1 MDAEQTE
8 NGTQADPPLLRLH
21 LFGGFRVIR
30 DGGPALADKWPRPSA
45 RALVKLLAVSPGHS
59 LHREQAMEIC
69 WPDADAQAALGSL
82 RVALHAARRAIEPEL
97 APRSSSSYLTGEGTL
112 LRLDPHTVV
121 IDADVA
127 ESLAVRALAGGSA
140 TSLATA
146 LAAFTGELLPEDRHA
161 PWAEARREE
170 LSALRDRVRLALAEA
185 HLAEGE
191 SELATEVALRA
202 LATAPAEERAHRVL
216 IGAYLHQGLRRQAV
230 RQYHLCRES
239 LDAELGVRP
248 GPATE
253 RLHLLALDAA
263 SSVLPAVAAPVLP
276 APIRTPPGPP
286 LRGRA
291 DELDM
296 LLATDGPPVRLIGG
310 EAGVGKT
317 RLTAEAA
324 RRAAEAGTTVLWG
337 AGHDAEGHT
346 PYGVFVEAL
355 DAWLADRPPVE
366 RARIGAEYPEL
377 ASLLPSLGQI
387 GAGAERS
394 PEEER
399 DRLFRA
405 AAGLLGDLAA
415 TAPVL
420 LVLDDLHAADTGSY
434 QLLSHLARRAAT
446 TGASWRFTVT
456 YRAEELDGADPRRTA
471 LDTLVRQGLAQSVEL
486 GRLGR
491 AECLSVAEDA
501 GARTG
506 LDRVW
511 ELSLGNPLFALELAR
526 TVDEGTDPAGLSAPE
541 GVRQLVAARLARLG
555 PAARRVV
562 EAISVAGG
570 GAALSEVMDVAG
582 HGLHPPLSAA
592 EATDAVDAAVL
603 ASVVEE
609 RPVVVGGQPLPGL
622 VFRHPLVRLTCYDG
636 LSAARRR
643 QLHSAYAEAVLRRRP
658 DAVDTLASHLT
669 RADDPRATQY
679 LRQAAER
686 AAAVCAND
694 TADRYYAE
702 LTARLDALAADAA
715 MARIDRGAVL
725 RRMARYREAAEVLR
739 EALDDMVRRGDR
751 DGQVLAAARLTE
763 VLAKY
768 RSTDEGEE
776 LLRAY
781 PPLPQTPPLTTA
793 THHLAAGMLQFVIGR
808 YEEAHA
814 SACTAQLA
822 ADAIPGSGRR
832 GLLARALGLQAT
844 SLGLAGRLAEA
855 RPAADLAL
863 PHAEAYGDQEL
874 LVTILSVLRE
884 HARRSGR
891 LAEAVATGQRALR
904 LAEHTGDPTA
914 VAFERANLA
923 ELHLLLMEFDAA
935 REHAEAAVR
944 ETGERDEWCTPY
956 ALAALARVRVRTGE
970 AGAFELLARARQVA
984 GAQAD
989 QQAMHEVRTAHA
1001 ELLVRDGRPTETLSL
1016 LANDTGP
1023 GAAHLVAW
1031 AELLTGRSERAAA
1044 RAAEET
1050 ARAELTGERLSETEA
1065 RTVHAAALAALGH
1078 AGAAEAE
1085 FTRAETLAARLPY
1098 PAGASRVTRARN
1110 LPHTPAPAGPGPSGA

>member
-1 MDAEQTE
+1 MTRAYVDDQDPT
-8 NGTQADPPLLRLH
+8 GCPPLLRLY
-21 LFGGFRVIR
+21 LFGGFRVER
-30 DGGPALADKWPRPSA
+30 DGGSPLAAKWPRPSA

-69 WPDADAQAALGSL
+69 WPDADAQASLGSL

-97 APRSSSSYLTGEGTL
+97 APRASSSYLTSEGTL
-112 LRLDPHTVV
+112 LRLDPRTVV
-121 IDADVA
+121 IDADTA
-127 ESLAVRALAGGSA
+127 ETLAERALAGGSTA
-140 TSLATA
+140 ELTTA
-146 LAAFTGELLPEDRHA
+146 LAAFTGELLPEDRYA
-161 PWAEARREE
+161 PWAAIRREE

-185 HLAEGE
+185 HLAESE
-191 SELATEVALRA
+191 TELATEVALRA
-202 LATAPAEERAHRVL
+202 LAAAPAEERAHRVL
-216 IGAYLHQGLRRQAV
+216 IGAYLRQGLRRQAV
-230 RQYHLCRES
+230 RQYHLCREA

-263 SSVLPAVAAPVLP
+263 SAVVPAHSAPVLP
-276 APIRTPPGPP
+276 AAIRTRPGPP

-291 DELDM
+291 EELGA
-296 LLATDGPPVRLIGG
+296 LLAAGGPPVRLIGG

-324 RRAAEAGTTVLWG
+324 RRAAEAGTTILWG

-355 DAWLADRPPVE
+355 DAWLADRPPSE
-366 RARIGAEYPEL
+366 RAGIGGEYPEL

-387 GAGAERS
+387 GAAAERS

-405 AAGLLGDLAA
+405 AAGLLGDLAVA
-415 TAPVL
+415 APVL

-434 QLLSHLARRAAT
+434 QLLSHLARRAVT
-446 TGASWRFTVT
+446 TRTDWRFAVT
-456 YRAEELDGADPRRTA
+456 YRAEELSDVDPRRTA
-471 LDTLVRQGLAQSVEL
+471 LDTLVRQGLAHHVEL

-491 AECLSVAEDA
+491 AECLAIAEDA

-506 LDRVW
+506 LDRLW

-526 TVDEGTDPAGLSAPE
+526 TLDEGTDPAELSAPE
-541 GVRQLVAARLARLG
+541 GVRQLVAARLARLD

-570 GAALSEVMDVAG
+570 GTALSEVMDVAG

-592 EATDAVDAAVL
+592 EAADAVDAAVR

-609 RPVVVGGQPLPGL
+609 RPVVVGGRPLPGL
-622 VFRHPLVRLTCYDG
+622 MFRHPLVRLTCYDG

-658 DAVDTLASHLT
+658 DAVDTLASHLS
-669 RADDPRATQY
+669 RADDPRATRY

-694 TADRYYAE
+694 TADRYYVE

-715 MARIDRGAVL
+715 QARIERGAVL

-751 DGQVLAAARLTE
+751 NGQVLAAARLAE
-763 VLAKY
+763 VLVKH
-768 RSTDEGEE
+768 RSTDEAEE
-776 LLRAY
+776 LMRTY
-781 PPLPQTPPLTTA
+781 PPQPQTPPLTAA
-793 THHLAAGMLQFVIGR
+793 THHLAAGVLQFVAGR

-814 SACTAQLA
+814 SACTAQQA

-863 PHAEAYGDQEL
+863 PHAEAYGDREL
-874 LVTILSVLRE
+874 LVTVLSVQRE
-884 HARRSGR
+884 HARRSGH
-891 LAEAVATGQRALR
+891 LDEAVTTGQRALR

-914 VAFERANLA
+914 IAFERANLA
-923 ELHLLLMEFDAA
+923 ELHLLLREFTEADRSA
-935 REHAEAAVR
+935 RAAVR
-944 ETGERDEWCTPY
+944 ETGGRDEWCTPY
-956 ALAALARVRVRTGE
+956 ALVALARVLIRTGE
-970 AGAFELLARARQVA
+970 PGAEELLARAKEVA
-984 GAQAD
+984 GAQGD
-989 QQAMHEVRTAHA
+989 QQAVHEVRTAQA
-1001 ELLVRDGRPTETLSL
+1001 ELLIRGGRPAEALTLLGHGS
-1016 LANDTGP
+1016 GP
-1023 GAAHLVAW
+1023 GAAHLAAW
-1031 AELLTGRSERAAA
+1031 AELLSGQPERAAGQ
-1044 RAAEET
+1044 AAEET
-1050 ARAELTGERLSETEA
+1050 ARAERAGERLSESEA
-1065 RTVHAAALAALGH
+1065 RTVHAAALMALGRRRE
-1078 AGAAEAE
+1078 AMEEFDRAEALAAE
-1085 FTRAETLAARLPY
+1085 LHY
-1098 PAGASRVTRARN
+1098 PAGAFRAAQARS
-1110 LPHTPAPAGPGPSGA
+1110 LDFGS

>member
-1 MDAEQTE
+1 MERDA
-8 NGTQADPPLLRLH
+8 GAP
-21 LFGGFRVIR
+21 
-30 DGGPALADKWPRPSA
+30 LADKWPRPSA

-82 RVALHAARRAIEPEL
+82 RVALHTARRAIEPEL
-97 APRSSSSYLTGEGTL
+97 APRASSSYLTGEGTL
-112 LRLDPHTVV
+112 LRLDPRTVV

-127 ESLAVRALAGGSA
+127 ETLAQRALAGGSA
-140 TSLATA
+140 AALAAA
-146 LAAFTGELLPEDRHA
+146 LAAFTGELLPEDRYA
-161 PWAEARREE
+161 PWAEARREQ
-170 LSALRDRVRLALAEA
+170 LSLLRDRVRLALAEA

-191 SELATEVALRA
+191 TELATEVALRA
-202 LATAPAEERAHRVL
+202 LAAAPAEERAHRVL
-216 IGAYLHQGLRRQAV
+216 IDAYLRQGLRRQAV
-230 RQYHLCRES
+230 RQYHLCREA

-263 SSVLPAVAAPVLP
+263 STVLPARSAPVLP
-276 APIRTPPGPP
+276 AAIRTPPGPP

-291 DELDM
+291 DELGL
-296 LLATDGPPVRLIGG
+296 LLATGGPPVRLIGG

-324 RRAAEAGTTVLWG
+324 LRAAEAGTIVLWG

-355 DAWLADRPPVE
+355 DAWLADRPSAE
-366 RARIGAEYPEL
+366 RARIGGEYPEL

-434 QLLSHLARRAAT
+434 QLLSHLARRAVT
-446 TGASWRFTVT
+446 TGTSWRFAVT
-456 YRAEELDGADPRRTA
+456 YRAEELDATDPRRTA
-471 LDTLVRQGLAQSVEL
+471 LDILVRQGLAHSVEL

-491 AECLSVAEDA
+491 TECLAVAEDA

-526 TVDEGTDPAGLSAPE
+526 TVDEGTDPAELSAPE
-541 GVRQLVAARLARLG
+541 GIRQLVRARLARLG

-570 GAALSEVMDVAG
+570 GAALSEVMDVAA

-592 EATDAVDAAVL
+592 EATDAVDVAVL

-658 DAVDTLASHLT
+658 EAVDTLASHLT

-725 RRMARYREAAEVLR
+725 RRMARYREAVDVLR
-739 EALDDMVRRGDR
+739 EALDDMVRRGDG
-751 DGQVLAAARLTE
+751 DGQVLAAARLAE
-763 VLAKY
+763 VLVKY

-776 LLRAY
+776 LLRTY
-781 PPLPQTPPLTTA
+781 PPQPQTPPLTTA
-793 THHLAAGMLQFVIGR
+793 NHHLAAGVIQFVSGR

-814 SACTAQLA
+814 SARTAQTA

-863 PHAEAYGDQEL
+863 PHAEAYGDQDL
-874 LVTILSVLRE
+874 LVNILSVLRE

-891 LAEAVATGQRALR
+891 LAEAVSTGQRALR

-944 ETGERDEWCTPY
+944 DTGERDEWCTPY

-970 AGAFELLARARQVA
+970 PGGSELLARAAEVA

-989 QQAMHEVRTAHA
+989 RQATHEVRTAQA
-1001 ELLVRDGRPTETLSL
+1001 ELLVRDGRPEETLTL
-1016 LANDTGP
+1016 LADGTGP

-1031 AELLTGRSERAAA
+1031 AELLSGHPDRAAHRAAA
-1044 RAAEET
+1044 ET
-1050 ARAELTGERLSETEA
+1050 ARAERTGERLSETEA
-1065 RTVHAAALAALGH
+1065 RTVHAAALMALGRRREAGEEFDRAAALC
-1078 AGAAEAE
+1078 
-1085 FTRAETLAARLPY
+1085 ARLPY
-1098 PAGASRVTRARN
+1098 PAGALRVAQARS
-1110 LPHTPAPAGPGPSGA
+1110 PRFGS

>member
-1 MDAEQTE
+1 ME
-8 NGTQADPPLLRLH
+8 NGTPAEPPLLRLQ

-30 DGGPALADKWPRPSA
+30 DSGPALADKWPRPSA
-45 RALVKLLAVSPGHS
+45 RALVKLLAVSPGHR
-59 LHREQAMEIC
+59 LHREQAIETC

-82 RVALHAARRAIEPEL
+82 RVALHAARHTIEPEL
-97 APRSSSSYLTGEGTL
+97 APRSSSSYLHGEGTL
-112 LRLDPHTVV
+112 LLLDPRTVV

-127 ESLAVRALAGGSA
+127 EGLAESALSGGSA
-140 TSLATA
+140 AALAAA
-146 LAAFTGELLPEDRHA
+146 LAAFTGELLPEDRYA
-161 PWAEARREE
+161 PWTAARREE

-185 HLAEGE
+185 RLTEGE
-191 SELATEVALRA
+191 TEAATEVALRA
-202 LATAPAEERAHRVL
+202 LAAAPAEERAHRVL
-216 IGAYLHQGLRRQAV
+216 IDAYLRQGLRRQAV
-230 RQYHLCRES
+230 RQYHLCREA

-253 RLHLLALDAA
+253 RLHRLALDAPTT
-263 SSVLPAVAAPVLP
+263 VLPAASSPVLP
-276 APIRTPPGPP
+276 AAIRTPPGPP

-291 DELDM
+291 EELAV
-296 LLATDGPPVRLIGG
+296 LLAPDGPPVRLIGG

-324 RRAAEAGTTVLWG
+324 RRAAGTGTTVLWG

-355 DAWLADRPPVE
+355 DAWLADRPTVE
-366 RARIGAEYPEL
+366 RARIGGEYPEL
-377 ASLLPSLGQI
+377 ASMLPSLGQI
-387 GAGAERS
+387 GGGAGRS

-405 AAGLLGDLAA
+405 AAGLLGDLSASG
-415 TAPVL
+415 PVL

-446 TGASWRFTVT
+446 TGAHWRFAVT
-456 YRAEELDGADPRRTA
+456 YRAEEFDGADPRRTA
-471 LDTLVRQGLAQSVEL
+471 LDTLVRQGLARTVEL

-491 AECLSVAEDA
+491 AECLAVAGDA

-506 LDRVW
+506 LDRLW

-526 TVDEGTDPAGLSAPE
+526 SAGEGTGSAELSAPE
-541 GVRQLVAARLARLG
+541 GVRQLVAARLARLR

-562 EAISVAGG
+562 EAIAVAGG

-592 EATDAVDAAVL
+592 ETADAVDAAVL
-603 ASVVEE
+603 ASMVEE

-643 QLHSAYAEAVLRRRP
+643 QLHAAYAEAVLRRRP

-669 RADDPRATQY
+669 RADDPRATRY

-702 LTARLDALAADAA
+702 LTTRLDALAADAS
-715 MARIDRGAVL
+715 MARIDRSVVL
-725 RRMARYREAAEVLR
+725 RRMARYREAADVLR
-739 EALDDMVRRGDR
+739 EALDDMARRRDL
-751 DGQVLAAARLTE
+751 DGQVLAAARLAE

-768 RSTDEGEE
+768 RSTEEGEE
-776 LLRAY
+776 LIRAF
-781 PPLPQTPPLTTA
+781 PPRPQTPPLTTA
-793 THHLAAGMLQFVIGR
+793 THHLAAGMLQFMAGR

-814 SACTAQLA
+814 SARTAQLA

-844 SLGLAGRLAEA
+844 SLGLAGRLDEA
-855 RPAADLAL
+855 RPAAELAL
-863 PHAEAYGDQEL
+863 PHAEAYGDQAL
-874 LVTILSVLRE
+874 LVTVLSVLRE
-884 HARRSGR
+884 QDRRSGR
-891 LAEAVATGQRALR
+891 LAEAVSTGQRALQ
-904 LAEHTGDPTA
+904 LAERAGDPTA

-935 REHAEAAVR
+935 RDHAEGAVR

-956 ALAALARVRVRTGE
+956 ALAALARVRFRTGE
-970 AGAFELLARARQVA
+970 AGASALLTRAADVA

-989 QQAMHEVRTAHA
+989 RQALHEVRTAWA
-1001 ELLVRDGRPTETLSL
+1001 ELLVHEGRPEEALTL
-1016 LANDTGP
+1016 LADDPGP
-1023 GAAHLVAW
+1023 GSAHLVAW
-1031 AELLTGRSERAAA
+1031 AELLAGRPERAERLA
-1044 RAAEET
+1044 REET
-1050 ARAELTGERLSETEA
+1050 SRAEHAGERLSETEA
-1065 RTVHAAALAALGH
+1065 RTVHAAALAALGRPD
-1078 AGAAEAE
+1078 AAEAE
-1085 FTRAETLAARLPY
+1085 FTRAATLAAQLPY
-1098 PAGASRVTRARN
+1098 PAGTTRVTHARAR
-1110 LPHTPAPAGPGPSGA
+1110 TSPSGA

>member
-8 NGTQADPPLLRLH
+8 NGTPADPPLLRLH
-21 LFGGFRVIR
+21 LFGGFRVVR

-69 WPDADAQAALGSL
+69 WPESDAQAALGSL

-127 ESLAVRALAGGSA
+127 ETLAERALAGGSA
-140 TSLATA
+140 AALATA
-146 LAAFTGELLPEDRHA
+146 LAAFTGELLPEDRYA
-161 PWAEARREE
+161 PWAEVRREE

-191 SELATEVALRA
+191 TELATEVALRA
-202 LATAPAEERAHRVL
+202 LAAAPAEERAHRVL
-216 IGAYLHQGLRRQAV
+216 IDAYLHQGLRRQAV

-263 SSVLPAVAAPVLP
+263 SSVLPAVSAPVLP
-276 APIRTPPGPP
+276 AAIRTPPGPP

-291 DELDM
+291 DELDV
-296 LLATDGPPVRLIGG
+296 LLAADGPPVRLIGG

-355 DAWLADRPPVE
+355 DAWLADRPSAE
-366 RARIGAEYPEL
+366 RARIGGEYPEL

-446 TGASWRFTVT
+446 AGASWRFAVT

-471 LDTLVRQGLAQSVEL
+471 LDTLVRQGLAHSVEL

-491 AECLSVAEDA
+491 AECLAVAEDA

-526 TVDEGTDPAGLSAPE
+526 TVDEGTDPAELSAPE

-582 HGLHPPLSAA
+582 YGLHPPLSAA
-592 EATDAVDAAVL
+592 EATDAVDAAVA

-763 VLAKY
+763 VLVKY

-776 LLRAY
+776 LLRTY
-781 PPLPQTPPLTTA
+781 PPLPDTPPLTTA
-793 THHLAAGMLQFVIGR
+793 THHLAAGLLQFVIGR

-844 SLGLAGRLAEA
+844 SLGLAGRLTEA

-891 LAEAVATGQRALR
+891 LAEAVSTGQRALR

-970 AGAFELLARARQVA
+970 AGAPELLARAGEVA

-989 QQAMHEVRTAHA
+989 RQAMHEVRTADA
-1001 ELLVRDGRPTETLSL
+1001 ELLLRDGRPSETLTL
-1016 LANDTGP
+1016 LADDSGP

-1031 AELLTGRSERAAA
+1031 AELLSGAPERAAN

-1050 ARAELTGERLSETEA
+1050 GRAERTGERLSETEA

-1078 AGAAEAE
+1078 TQAAEAE
-1085 FTRAETLAARLPY
+1085 FTRAATLAAELPY
-1098 PAGASRVTRARN
+1098 PAGASRVTRARR
-1110 LPHTPAPAGPGPSGA
+1110 LPHTE

>member
-1 MDAEQTE
+1 MY
-8 NGTQADPPLLRLH
+8 
-21 LFGGFRVIR
+21 LFGGFKVER
-30 DGGPALADKWPRPSA
+30 DGGAPLADKWPRPSA

-69 WPDADAQAALGSL
+69 WPDSDAQAALGSL

-97 APRSSSSYLTGEGTL
+97 APRASSSYLTGEGTL

-121 IDADVA
+121 IDADQA
-127 ESLAVRALAGGSA
+127 ENLAEQALAGGSTEA
-140 TSLATA
+140 LTAA
-146 LAAFTGELLPEDRHA
+146 LAAFTGELLPEDRYA

-170 LSALRDRVRLALAEA
+170 LSAMCDRVRLALAEA
-185 HLAEGE
+185 HLADGE
-191 SELATEVALRA
+191 TELATEVALRA
-202 LATAPAEERAHRVL
+202 VAAAPAEERAHRVL
-216 IGAYLHQGLRRQAV
+216 IDAYLRQGLRRQAV
-230 RQYHLCRES
+230 RQYHLCREA

-253 RLHLLALDAA
+253 QLYLLALDASTAVIPAA
-263 SSVLPAVAAPVLP
+263 SVPVLP
-276 APIRTPPGPP
+276 AAIRTPPGPP
-286 LRGRA
+286 LRGRSE
-291 DELDM
+291 ELGV
-296 LLATDGPPVRLIGG
+296 LLTADGPPVRLVGG

-355 DAWLADRPPVE
+355 DAWLADRPSAE
-366 RARIGAEYPEL
+366 RARIGGEYPEL
-377 ASLLPSLGQI
+377 ASLLPTLGQI

-394 PEEER
+394 PEEQR

-405 AAGLLGDLAA
+405 TAGLLGDLAA
-415 TAPVL
+415 AGPVL

-434 QLLSHLARRAAT
+434 QLLSHLARRASAT
-446 TGASWRFTVT
+446 GSAWRFVVT
-456 YRAEELDGADPRRTA
+456 YRAEEFDGTDPRRTA
-471 LDTLVRQGLAQSVEL
+471 LEALSRQGLARSLEL

-491 AECLSVAEDA
+491 AECLAVAEDA

-526 TVDEGTDPAGLSAPE
+526 SAQDGADTAGLSAPE
-541 GVRQLVAARLARLG
+541 GVRQLVTARLARLG

-570 GAALSEVMDVAG
+570 GAALGEILDVAE
-582 HGLHPPLSAA
+582 HGLHPPLSSA
-592 EATDAVDAAVL
+592 EATDAVDAAVA
-603 ASVVEE
+603 ASVVAE
-609 RPVVVGGQPLPGL
+609 RPVVVGGRPLPGL
-622 VFRHPLVRLTCYDG
+622 AFRHPLVRLTCYDG

-686 AAAVCAND
+686 AAALCAND

-715 MARIDRGAVL
+715 QARIDRGAVL
-725 RRMARYREAAEVLR
+725 RRMARYQEAATVLR
-739 EALDDMVRRGDR
+739 EALADMVRRGDE

-763 VLAKY
+763 VLAKH
-768 RSTDEGEE
+768 RGTDEGEE
-776 LLRAY
+776 LLRTY
-781 PPLPQTPPLTTA
+781 PPGPHTPPTTTA
-793 THHLAAGMLQFVIGR
+793 THHLAAAVLRFVGGR
-808 YEEAHA
+808 YDAAHTSARRAQEAA
-814 SACTAQLA
+814 EAVR
-822 ADAIPGSGRR
+822 GSERR
-832 GLLARALGLQAT
+832 GLLARSLGSQAT
-844 SLGLAGRLAEA
+844 ALGLAGRFAQA
-855 RPAADLAL
+855 RAAADLAL

-891 LAEAVATGQRALR
+891 LGEAVSIGRQALN
-904 LAEHTGDPTA
+904 LAEHTGDPTT

-923 ELHLLLMEFDAA
+923 ELHLLLREFAEA
-935 REHAEAAVR
+935 REQAEAAVR
-944 ETGERDEWCTPY
+944 DGEPSPAWCTPY
-956 ALAALARVRVRTGE
+956 ALAALARVRIRTGE
-970 AGAFELLARARQVA
+970 PGAAELLAQAGRTAEAQRDRQAV
-984 GAQAD
+984 
-989 QQAMHEVRTAHA
+989 HEVRTADA
-1001 ELLVRDGRPTETLSL
+1001 ERLVREGRPREALTL
-1016 LANDTGP
+1016 LADDSDP
-1023 GAAHLVAW
+1023 SAAPLLAW
-1031 AELLTGRSERAAA
+1031 AELMSGHPERAAR
-1044 RAAEET
+1044 RAAAET
-1050 ARAELTGERLSETEA
+1050 LRAARVGERLSETES
-1065 RTVHAAALAALGH
+1065 RTVHAAALAALGRER
-1078 AGAAEAE
+1078 AAHEE
-1085 FTRAETLAARLPY
+1085 FERAATLARELPY
-1098 PAGASRVTRARN
+1098 PAGTFAVDEAGRTDWTARS
-1110 LPHTPAPAGPGPSGA
+1110 APPG